1 MAGIFNNRNF
11 KVGQLCCLAFALLL
25 GVGCSSEVKMDQ
37 RLVDTFVELRLADM
51 SFGGDSPMARLYR
64 QDVLKKSGYTRE
76 QYLEKVATILDNEE
90 QWVPFQ
96 RAVNERIDSLLAVR
110 KSMAATP
117 SVPKSGPPKTRK
129 GVVDDE

>member
-1 MAGIFNNRNF
+1 M
-11 KVGQLCCLAFALLL
+11 
-25 GVGCSSEVKMDQ
+25 
-37 RLVDTFVELRLADM
+37 
-51 SFGGDSPMARLYR
+51 
-64 QDVLKKSGYTRE
+64 
-76 QYLEKVATILDNEE
+76 ILDNEE